1 MNSPPLHGTEMWA
14 LSWPAA
20 LRAVRMPALI
30 VAACALGLQF
40 GYLLFHVLAE
50 GFSIVIAFS
59 ALTVAA
65 TSPKFAKDRF
75 LIYIAIGI
83 GWCAVLDL
91 VHMMTFKGMGLLPV
105 NGANTATQ
113 LWIAARYLQATVM
126 LSALLFLRLS
136 LSVHTGFLHA
146 GFGLL
151 VSAVLVSI
159 ATNSFPAAYIEGQ
172 GLTPFKIYSEY
183 VIILMLSATLVLMW
197 HSRALL
203 AQPVLAAIC
212 ASLAAMIVAE
222 FAFTRYVSVY
232 ATANLI
238 GHLFKIIAYWF
249 IYVAMVKWTLGEPF
263 RKLAEA
269 ERSLRES
276 EERYVR
282 AVDGANDGIWEWFPA
297 TGEDYLSPRWKQL
310 LGYEDHELAN
320 LEESFFNQIHPE
332 DMASAQEALRA
343 HFEERRPYRVELRLR
358 CKDGAYR
365 WFFSRGQAEWDEQG
379 RPLRMSGSITDITD
393 QKLAEN
399 MLATTLIQLRERNKE
414 LKCLYAVSS
423 LANNPQKSI
432 AEVVEQSVQLIPPG
446 WLHPEITCAR
456 ITLDGVAY
464 TTPTFRET
472 PWNLSTDI
480 EIAGRKVGAVEVF
493 YLDEKPEIDDG
504 PFLKEERSLID
515 DLAKSL
521 GATVERRR
529 ALADLLQSEFRWQF
543 AVEGAG
549 DGLWDWDVPT
559 STVFFSTRWKEMLGY
574 TEDEIG
580 NSLDEWSTRIHTD
593 DKAQTMA
600 AVQAHLDGATPY
612 YSNEH
617 RVCCKDGSWKWI
629 FDRGLAVQRDAA
641 GKALRVIGTHSDIT
655 ERKQAADRL
664 LASEKRS
671 QTIVQTAQDG
681 FWMTDLQGRLLE
693 VNAAYCRMSGYTEQ
707 ELLGKTIAELEAK
720 EGASEAEAHMQT
732 IMARGSDRF
741 ETRHRRKDGSVF
753 DVEANVQ
760 YQDAAGGR
768 MVCFVTDITARKQV
782 ELKLRESEL
791 KFRAL
796 FETADEAILLFAG
809 EQWVDCNAAA
819 ARVFG
824 CTREQIIGAHPA
836 RFSPLTQPDGQSSAE
851 LSVKRIGLA
860 YANKPQAFEWVHCRS
875 DGTLFDA
882 EVHLNRVDL
891 GGEPLIQAIVRDVT
905 EHKRIE
911 QREHELASRIE
922 RALFGT
928 IGTVSK
934 MMDLRDPYT
943 SGHER
948 RVGAVSVA
956 IAAEM
961 GLDEAVQR
969 GMRVAGSLHDVG
981 KITVPAEILSKPG
994 KLSVL
999 EYEMIKEHARQG
1011 YEILKD
1017 IDFPWPVAE
1026 VARQHHECIDG
1037 SGYPRGLK
1045 GDEIVLEARILAVA
1059 DVVEAMS
1066 SHRPYRAG
1074 AGIEKALAEV
1084 EQGRGTSYDAHV
1096 VDACLRLFRDK
1107 GYSIPD

>member
-1 MNSPPLHGTEMWA
+1 MWA
-14 LSWPAA
+14 MNWPAA

-40 GYLLFHVLAE
+40 GYLVFHVLAE
-50 GFSIVIAFS
+50 GFSIVSAFS

-65 TSPKFAKDRF
+65 TSPKFTKDRF

-83 GWCAVLDL
+83 GWCAVLDV
-91 VHMMTFKGMGLLPV
+91 VHTMTFKGMGLLPV
-105 NGANTATQ
+105 DGANTATQ

-126 LSALLFLRLS
+126 LSSLLFLRLS
-136 LSVHTGFLHA
+136 VGTGFLHA

-151 VSAVLVSI
+151 VTAVLVSI
-159 ATNSFPAAYIEGQ
+159 ATNSFPVAYREGQ

-183 VIILMLSATLVLMW
+183 AIILMLASTLFLMW

-212 ASLAAMIVAE
+212 AALAAMIVAE

-249 IYVAMVKWTLGEPF
+249 IYVAMVKWTLREPF

-276 EERYVR
+276 EARYVR

-320 LEESFFNQIHPE
+320 VQESFFDQVHPE

-343 HFEERRPYRVELRLR
+343 HFEQRKPYRVELRLR
-358 CKDGAYR
+358 CKDGGYR

-379 RPLRMSGSITDITD
+379 RPLRMSGSITDIND

-399 MLATTLIQLRERNKE
+399 TLATTLIQLRERNKE
-414 LKCLYAVSS
+414 LRCLYAVSS
-423 LANNPQKSI
+423 LANNPQKSS
-432 AEVVEQSVQLIPPG
+432 AEVVEQAVRLIPPG
-446 WLHPEITCAR
+446 WLYPEITCAR

-472 PWNLSTDI
+472 PWNLSADI

-504 PFLKEERSLID
+504 PFQKEERFLID

-521 GATVERRR
+521 GAQVERRR
-529 ALADLLQSEFRWQF
+529 ALADLLESEFRWHF

-580 NSLDEWSTRIHTD
+580 NRLDEWETRIHPD
-593 DKAQTMA
+593 DKAQAMA
-600 AVQAHLDGATPY
+600 DVKAHLDGATPY
-612 YSNEH
+612 YSSEH
-617 RVCCKDGSWKWI
+617 RVRCKDGNWKWI
-629 FDRGLAVQRDAA
+629 LDRGLAVRRDAA

-655 ERKQAADRL
+655 ERRQARAVL
-664 LASEKRS
+664 NASEARS
-671 QTIVQTAQDG
+671 HTIIQTALSG
-681 FWMTDLQGRLLE
+681 FWLTDLLGHLLQ
-693 VNAAYCRMSGYTEQ
+693 VNDAYCRMSGYSEK
-707 ELLGKTIAELEAK
+707 ELLRKTIAELEAN
-720 EGASEAEAHMQT
+720 ESNSETEAHMQT
-732 IMARGSDRF
+732 IMRQGSDRF
-741 ETRHRRKDGSVF
+741 ETRHRRKDGSLF

-760 YQDAAGGR
+760 YQAVEGGR
-768 MVCFVTDITARKQV
+768 MVCFVTDITERKQ
-782 ELKLRESEL
+782 
-791 KFRAL
+791 
-796 FETADEAILLFAG
+796 
-809 EQWVDCNAAA
+809 
-819 ARVFG
+819 
-824 CTREQIIGAHPA
+824 
-836 RFSPLTQPDGQSSAE
+836 
-851 LSVKRIGLA
+851 
-860 YANKPQAFEWVHCRS
+860 
-875 DGTLFDA
+875 
-882 EVHLNRVDL
+882 
-891 GGEPLIQAIVRDVT
+891 
-905 EHKRIE
+905 IE
-911 QREHELASRIE
+911 QREREVTSRIE
-922 RALFGT
+922 HALFGT
-928 IGTVSK
+928 IGTVSR

-948 RVGAVSVA
+948 RVGEVSAA
-956 IAAEM
+956 IAGEM
-961 GLDEAVQR
+961 GLDANVQR
-969 GMRVAGSLHDVG
+969 GLRVAGNLHDVG

-994 KLSVL
+994 KLSAL
-999 EYEMIKEHARQG
+999 EFGIIKEHAAQG

-1017 IDFPWPVAE
+1017 IDFPWPAAE
-1026 VARQHHECIDG
+1026 VARQHHERVDG

-1045 GDEIVLEARILAVA
+1045 GEEIVLEARILAVA

-1066 SHRPYRAG
+1066 SHRPYRPG
-1074 AGIEKALAEV
+1074 AGIDKAVAEV
-1084 EQGRGTSYDAHV
+1084 ERGRGTCYDAKV
-1096 VDACLRLFRDK
+1096 ADACLRLFREK